1 MLGRL
6 SVENKKFSQLIY
18 PFLSLFTSLGTLICC
33 ALPALLISLGM
44 GASLIT
50 ILSTFQWIVVLSK
63 YKIYIFLTAG
73 ILLMIS
79 FFLFWQGRNA
89 PCPSDPFQA
98 RICSRLRS
106 TNLIMIIISLTIFI
120 IFICVCYSRNFI
132 VTIYENR
139 NQITICIIKLQH
151 HLHFLNYNY

>member
-6 SVENKKFSQLIY
+6 GVENKKFSQLIY

-98 RICSRLRS
+98 RICSRLRF
-106 TNLIMIIISLTIFI
+106 TNLIMIIISLTTFI
-120 IFICVCYSRNFI
+120 IGFFFSFIA
-132 VTIYENR
+132 E
-139 NQITICIIKLQH
+139 KL
-151 HLHFLNYNY
+151 FF